1 MFPLCSKCCV
11 EKRKDFCRHEDK
23 KRALTGKWTT
33 IEIDKAVAL
42 GYKLLD
48 VKEVWHFEKRS
59 NTLFSGFINALYKGK
74 LEASGYPD
82 NVVTTEEKLKY
93 LAEIR
98 KHEGIELDMDKIAK
112 NPGRRQM
119 CKILLNSFW

>member
-1 MFPLCSKCCV
+1 MAFQK
-11 EKRKDFCRHEDK
+11 
-23 KRALTGKWTT
+23 
-33 IEIDKAVAL
+33 
-42 GYKLLD
+42 
-48 VKEVWHFEKRS
+48 KRS

-74 LEASGYPD
+74 LEVSGYPD

-93 LAEIR
+93 LAEIHE
-98 KHEGIELDMDKIAK
+98 HEGVKLDMDKIVK